1 MDKTNIK
8 VEFTVI
14 SEDFD
19 IDLLTIKWGIE
30 PTQRYYKGDIIPRI
44 NRTREESIW
53 RIETEYN
60 ESLDINDEV
69 LKLMEKLYGKE
80 EILKD
85 LKNKHN
91 LKYSICVVINVE
103 NNQTPAIYLTEEVI
117 NLFSLIGIYFEIDLY
132 IYS

>member
-19 IDLLTIKWGIE
+19 IDLLTIKLGIE
-30 PTQRYYKGDIIPRI
+30 PTQSYYKGDIIPRI

-91 LKYSICVVINVE
+91 LEYVICVVINVK
-103 NNQTPAIYLTEEVI
+103 NNQEPAIYLTEEVI

-132 IYS
+132 I

>member
-19 IDLLTIKWGIE
+19 IDLLTIKLGIE
-30 PTQRYYKGDIIPRI
+30 PTQSYYKGDIIPRI

-117 NLFSLIGIYFEIDLY
+117 DLFSLIGIYFEIDLY

>member
-19 IDLLTIKWGIE
+19 IDLLTIKLGIE

-44 NRTREESIW
+44 NRTREKSFW
-53 RIETEYN
+53 WIETEYN

-91 LKYSICVVINVE
+91 LEYVICVVINVK
-103 NNQTPAIYLTEEVI
+103 NNQEPAIYLTEEVI

>member
-19 IDLLTIKWGIE
+19 IDLLTIKLGIE
-30 PTQRYYKGDIIPRI
+30 PTECYYKGDIIPRI
-44 NRTREESIW
+44 NRTREKSFW
-53 RIETEYN
+53 WIETEYN

-91 LKYSICVVINVE
+91 LKYTICVVINVE

>member
-1 MDKTNIK
+1 
-8 VEFTVI
+8 
-14 SEDFD
+14 
-19 IDLLTIKWGIE
+19 
-30 PTQRYYKGDIIPRI
+30 
-44 NRTREESIW
+44 
-53 RIETEYN
+53 
-60 ESLDINDEV
+60 
-69 LKLMEKLYGKE
+69 MEKLYGKE

-117 NLFSLIGIYFEIDLY
+117 DLFSLIGIYFEIDLY